1 LKTTC
6 HALLLVLGLLT
17 SALGAS
23 AADQAASAAAR
34 LASVSKAASDT
45 RARQAADTAPQ
56 PTASRAGAEAAHQAA
71 ALPAARRQER
81 DDLLKSGETALSRRN
96 VAAALRDFD
105 RASLILHAAD
115 TEMALIRSYMQGGEY
130 RRALAFGAH
139 TAGAHLDV
147 EEGTALY
154 AWLLH
159 IGGQGAVAQRL
170 ISEAISSG
178 SSHGAGQLLVA
189 SVQGQLKSAQPRATG
204 SLLAP
209 PLRLAPYGES
219 KGLPASARVAGSG
232 LLLTGGTQALVPLA
246 LLPLRP
252 RNGALWVRNGL
263 GQLSQAKLRQRLPA
277 LGLALLQLRTPLPA
291 APIGLAPA
299 DAFAGSVGFAVEY
312 VAAPDATPAWPLLRT
327 GFMGSVVVKQDAGKR
342 LLGIDMPPGPR
353 GGPVF
358 DAAGRLA
365 GLARSGQAGQPDQL
379 VTASQLR
386 KALGNTVGA
395 SAGAATPMSMDQI
408 YETSLRATL
417 QLIASGY

>member
-6 HALLLVLGLLT
+6 HALLLALGLL
-17 SALGAS
+17 AYAPGAS
-23 AADQAASAAAR
+23 AADQAASAAVPPAG
-34 LASVSKAASDT
+34 VSKAVGDI
-45 RARQAADTAPQ
+45 RARQAADPAPQ
-56 PTASRAGAEAAHQAA
+56 PAASRAGAEAVQQAV
-71 ALPAARRQER
+71 ALSPARRQER
-81 DDLLKSGETALSRRN
+81 DDLLKSGETALSRRD
-96 VAAALRDFD
+96 VTAALRDFD

-204 SLLAP
+204 FLLAP

-219 KGLPASARVAGSG
+219 KGLPVSARVTGSG
-232 LLLTGGTQALVPLA
+232 LLLASGTQALVPLA
-246 LLPLRP
+246 LLPLQP

-263 GQLSQAKLRQRLPA
+263 GQLSSAKLRQRLPA
-277 LGLALLQLRTPLPA
+277 LGLALLQLQTALPA
-291 APIGLAPA
+291 TSIGLAPA

-312 VAAPDATPAWPLLRT
+312 VAAPDAAPAWPLLRT
-327 GFMGSVVVKQDAGKR
+327 GFMGSVVRQEAEKR

-365 GLARSGQAGQPDQL
+365 GLASPGQAGQPDQL

-386 KALGNTVGA
+386 KALGDTVA
-395 SAGAATPMSMDQI
+395 ALAPAGAAAPVSMDQI

-417 QLIASGY
+417 QLIAGR

>member
-1 LKTTC
+1 LKTTY
-6 HALLLVLGLLT
+6 HALLLGVGIGLLAC
-17 SALGAS
+17 ALGAS
-23 AADQAASAAAR
+23 AADP
-34 LASVSKAASDT
+34 
-45 RARQAADTAPQ
+45 APQ
-56 PTASRAGAEAAHQAA
+56 PAANRPGAEAAHQAA
-71 ALPAARRQER
+71 ALSPARRQER
-81 DDLLKSGETALSRRN
+81 DDLLKSGEAALSRRD
-96 VAAALRDFD
+96 VATALHDFD

-170 ISEAISSG
+170 ISEAISAG
-178 SSHGAGQLLVA
+178 SSRGAGQLMVA

-219 KGLPASARVAGSG
+219 RGLPASARVAGSG
-232 LLLTGGTQALVPLA
+232 LLLASGKQALVPLA
-246 LLPLRP
+246 LLPRS
-252 RNGALWVRNGL
+252 GALWVRNGL
-263 GQLSQAKLRQRLPA
+263 GQLSSAKLRQRLPA
-277 LGLALLQLRTPLPA
+277 LGLALLQLQTALPA
-291 APIGLAPA
+291 AQIALAPA

-312 VAAPDATPAWPLLRT
+312 VAAPDAAPAWPLLRT
-327 GFMGSVVVKQDAGKR
+327 GFMGSVVKQAVEKR

-365 GLARSGQAGQPDQL
+365 GLARAGQAGQPDQL

-386 KALGNTVGA
+386 KALGDTVA
-395 SAGAATPMSMDQI
+395 APAGAATPVSMDQI

-417 QLIASGY
+417 QLIASGH